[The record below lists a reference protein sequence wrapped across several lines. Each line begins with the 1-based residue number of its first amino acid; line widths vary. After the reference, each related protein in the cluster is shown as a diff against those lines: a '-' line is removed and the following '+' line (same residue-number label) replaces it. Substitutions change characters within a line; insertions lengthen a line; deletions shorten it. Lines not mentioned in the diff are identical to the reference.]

1 MVRRF
6 CALLLCL
13 SVPAFA
19 ADVSEH
25 LEACKE
31 KYADCKEDC
40 SMSFGTKVKYRT
52 KLGKCL
58 NKCKK
63 TETSCRNSIT
73 ELEEAGI
80 DHESFANK
88 PKNDLPEEKTPA
100 KEEAPAVAKKM
111 EEPEQ
116 TPEPVKE
123 TEKEEAPKP
132 AAEKVAKKVDPPPP
146 PPPKKDEPPPA
157 PKKKEKALDEWD
169 EGVIE
174 H

>member
-1 MVRRF
+1 MVRGL
-6 CALLLCL
+6 CALLVCV

-40 SMSFGTKVKYRT
+40 SMSFGTKVKYRV

-80 DHESFANK
+80 DHVFGMPGGGTGTAPGQTGTMPGNASDAPGNPGGASGQADNSASAPGQTGTTPSADGTAGANGSRANAG
-88 PKNDLPEEKTPA
+88 P
-100 KEEAPAVAKKM
+100 
-111 EEPEQ
+111 
-116 TPEPVKE
+116 
-123 TEKEEAPKP
+123 
-132 AAEKVAKKVDPPPP
+132 KVDRS
-146 PPPKKDEPPPA
+146 PA
-157 PKKKEKALDEWD
+157 GSSRSSDPTR
-169 EGVIE
+169 
-174 H
+174 